1 MGGCEVWILPPLPCS
16 ARGGEVS
23 ARFPRLQVA
32 RGQRLRFPAWGR
44 SGGSGALASGGLC
57 APAGFPEPGWVLRL
71 ARPRV
76 AFPEKRSAVA
86 EDPVK
91 GRWARSP
98 SGSRSWRPRARGF
111 RLLRLDGAGT
121 QGEDLLAEGTLTRA
135 HTTPETHGV
144 EKVPPA
150 EGWRQGHEPLLCTLE
165 TGSGAW
171 GPVRPSLC
179 CGHCAKQLDLRATW
193 APRRRSAQTQAR
205 ARRREKTRATA
216 LGDAEPRTGQR
227 VSEAGLGQRGPHPD
241 PGVPRPQP
249 RSAFAGGRAG
259 SLG

>member
-1 MGGCEVWILPPLPCS
+1 MGGCEGWILPPLPCS

-91 GRWARSP
+91 GRWARIQVLEAA
-98 SGSRSWRPRARGF
+98 GSRIPPTAPRRG
-111 RLLRLDGAGT
+111 RHSRRG
-121 QGEDLLAEGTLTRA
+121 LAEGTLTRA
-135 HTTPETHGV
+135 HTTPEAHGV
-144 EKVPPA
+144 ERVPPA

-193 APRRRSAQTQAR
+193 APRRRSAQTQVR

-216 LGDAEPRTGQR
+216 LGNAGPRTGQR